1 MTVEEI
7 MELFVDDS
15 QEIELWDINKEETVF
30 KGDYRD
36 LNDNDLLYAE
46 LSSIDNIYPNNNG
59 IITFNVEV

>member
-36 LNDNDLLYAE
+36 LHDDNLLYAE
-46 LSSIDNIYPNNNG
+46 VSSIDNIYPNNKG